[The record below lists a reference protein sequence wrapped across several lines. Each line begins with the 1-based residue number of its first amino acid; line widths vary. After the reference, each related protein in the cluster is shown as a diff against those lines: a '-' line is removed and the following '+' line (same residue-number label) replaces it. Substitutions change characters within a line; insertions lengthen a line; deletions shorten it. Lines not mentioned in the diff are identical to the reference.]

1 MSKEFENNNNK
12 EFENVDKK
20 FENLE
25 SAKFAKADDSEFENA
40 NNIEYKNI
48 NNNEFKNAKNI
59 EFENA
64 KNIEFENIKGAKFA
78 KVDYSEFEVKNIE
91 YARKMPNYCNIEPKA
106 VEVQVLGQ
114 ADEIGFANYQAVN
127 SANSNENCNINSNGN
142 SNENSANCNINS
154 NGNKQNFNKNSNGN
168 KQNFDENSSENSNEN
183 IEKSGENE
191 KTNANCECK
200 NFIIE
205 KIKHYSFS
213 DNEKVNYQNN
223 YKRNGNEEFKKGKRS
238 NRDNASDFNFSKGE
252 NEAQNNANFSANPQM
267 AQNNQQYYQQ
277 YNQYENSFSPFETEN
292 FNAKYGNNQPKNANT
307 PQYDQLGK
315 KRKKNGKT
323 SKFRYSLILI
333 CVVLL
338 CLSITILITDNLTN
352 GNVLSSLKEA
362 IAQNERQTFYCVE
375 YSNYA
380 DFETAKAKSQELRLQ
395 GGAGYVVKAEVF
407 RVIADCFVSKD
418 DAENVVKKLNNA
430 VNIASVYQIEIPKL
444 NKSKLPKKHEEI
456 ASTTLKYIDR
466 CYAELHDLTLS
477 LAKGTIDKSVA
488 TSRIL
493 TLAGAIKTMQGEYES
508 KIGDVNSNEKLRL
521 IKLELVAVIASLENI
536 SNTTLKR

>member
-1 MSKEFENNNNK
+1 M
-12 EFENVDKK
+12 
-20 FENLE
+20 
-25 SAKFAKADDSEFENA
+25 
-40 NNIEYKNI
+40 
-48 NNNEFKNAKNI
+48 
-59 EFENA
+59 
-64 KNIEFENIKGAKFA
+64 
-78 KVDYSEFEVKNIE
+78 
-91 YARKMPNYCNIEPKA
+91 
-106 VEVQVLGQ
+106 
-114 ADEIGFANYQAVN
+114 
-127 SANSNENCNINSNGN
+127 
-142 SNENSANCNINS
+142 
-154 NGNKQNFNKNSNGN
+154 
-168 KQNFDENSSENSNEN
+168 
-183 IEKSGENE
+183 
-191 KTNANCECK
+191 
-200 NFIIE
+200 
-205 KIKHYSFS
+205 
-213 DNEKVNYQNN
+213 
-223 YKRNGNEEFKKGKRS
+223 
-238 NRDNASDFNFSKGE
+238 
-252 NEAQNNANFSANPQM
+252 
-267 AQNNQQYYQQ
+267 
-277 YNQYENSFSPFETEN
+277 
-292 FNAKYGNNQPKNANT
+292 
-307 PQYDQLGK
+307 
-315 KRKKNGKT
+315 
-323 SKFRYSLILI
+323 
-333 CVVLL
+333 
-338 CLSITILITDNLTN
+338 SITILITDNLTN

-466 CYAELHDLTLS
+466 CYAEMHDLTLS

-536 SNTTLKR
+536 SNTTLKRPNLICDIRYTKVMLINSHRQLLLAINK